1 MTKLG
6 YRKEKRGGVVRYL
19 GVTLEKTSE
28 DKRLGHMAGGLLQHA
43 EAMH

>member
-28 DKRLGHMAGGLLQHA
+28 DKRLGQMADGLLERAAAVH
-43 EAMH
+43 